1 LPNKLIVEEGY
12 GQIFRF
18 QVALDSAGFVSNC
31 TPLPGGTIDALQ
43 ITDRQKNLAAWLRAQ
58 RFSDDG
64 QDGGE
69 AGAEAGAG
77 GGGDGMVVGQ
87 LELQIE
93 ALSQ

>member
-1 LPNKLIVEEGY
+1 M
-12 GQIFRF
+12 
-18 QVALDSAGFVSNC
+18 
-31 TPLPGGTIDALQ
+31 Q
-43 ITDRQKNLAAWLRAQ
+43 ITDRQRNLAAWLRAQ

-64 QDGGE
+64 QGGGE
-69 AGAEAGAG
+69 AG